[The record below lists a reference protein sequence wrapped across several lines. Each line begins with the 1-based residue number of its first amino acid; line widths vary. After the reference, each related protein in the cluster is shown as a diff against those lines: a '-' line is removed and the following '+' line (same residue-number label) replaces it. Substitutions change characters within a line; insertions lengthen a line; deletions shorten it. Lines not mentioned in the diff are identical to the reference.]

1 MLTPKRKGIVEDI
14 VFGPTLELKVKGE
27 GKPII
32 NEIRKRGV
40 IIDRNKD
47 KERLQVRIGDVLV
60 VYNSIR
66 VPESLQAQVSLPLS

>member
-1 MLTPKRKGIVEDI
+1 VLTPKRNGVVKENI
-14 VFGPTLELKVKGE
+14 FGPTLQVKVKGE
-27 GKPII
+27 GKSII

-47 KERLQVRIGDVLV
+47 KERIQVRMGDIIV

-66 VPESLQAQVSLPLS
+66 VPESLQG